1 MIGRFRIL
9 DVLDRKCLKIH
20 RKALCFSVEAFY
32 DRRTDNFRP
41 SRLKHGRMKNFIVK
55 AFFRDEPS

>member
-9 DVLDRKCLKIH
+9 DVLDRKCLKIY
-20 RKALCFSVEAFY
+20 RKALYFSAEAFY
-32 DRRTDNFRP
+32 DRRTDSFRP
-41 SRLKHGRMKNFIVK
+41 LRLKHGRMENFIVK